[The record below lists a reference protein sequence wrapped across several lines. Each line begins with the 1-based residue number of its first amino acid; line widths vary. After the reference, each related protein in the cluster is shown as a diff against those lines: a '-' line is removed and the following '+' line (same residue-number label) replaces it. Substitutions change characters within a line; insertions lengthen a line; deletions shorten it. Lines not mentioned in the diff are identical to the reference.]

1 MKKYLFVFGRNP
13 NVSLAEAISYFV
25 SRNLTYKIELVVEEL
40 AIISLEESFFKGKK
54 IISQL
59 GGTIKIGEILS
70 EGDYS
75 NLIPYVGSS
84 SKIKYAVSSYGN
96 PEYTLEFEDYLKTW
110 FKSEKIKAQK
120 KKGNIDRLTP
130 RDISSDLIEYLV
142 FGKYI
147 AKSVAVSK
155 PAKYKQ
161 RDLKRP
167 ENDFLKN
174 TSIRLSKML
183 INLSQ
188 VKKKELLL
196 DPFAGT
202 GVILQEALLSKI
214 NVVGV
219 DIDKKTT
226 FSAIKNCG
234 WIKKEYNLK
243 TNFKIIHDDSSNLAK
258 YIPANSV
265 DGVATEPF
273 MGAYLDNMLTH
284 GAALTTSKKLEKMYF
299 SVLSAVSSVLKKDAK
314 IAIIVPNFRTKKEG
328 RVSFDFNSLLDKL
341 NFKIINLDD
350 AVKFPLIY
358 ADSNSKIER
367 QIYVISKKE

>member
-13 NVSLAEAISYFV
+13 DVSLAEAISYFV
-25 SRNLTYKIELVVEEL
+25 ARNLIYKIELVVEEL
-40 AIISLEESFFKGKK
+40 AIISLDETFFKGKK

-59 GGTIKIGEILS
+59 GGTVKIGEILS

-75 NLIPYVGSS
+75 DLIPYMGSS

-96 PEYTLEFEDYLKTW
+96 PEYTLEFEDYLKSW
-110 FKSEKIKAQK
+110 FKSERIKAQK
-120 KKGNIDRLTP
+120 KKGNLDRLMP
-130 RDISSDLIEYLV
+130 KDISSDLIEYLV
-142 FGKYI
+142 FGKHI
-147 AKSVAVSK
+147 ARSVAVSK

-202 GVILQEALLSKI
+202 GVILQEAMLSKI
-214 NVVGV
+214 NVIGV
-219 DIDKKTT
+219 DIDNKTVH
-226 FSAIKNCG
+226 SAIKNCG

-243 TNFKIIHDDSSNLAK
+243 TNFKLIHDDSSNLAK
-258 YIPANSV
+258 YIESNSI
-265 DGVATEPF
+265 DAVATEPY
-273 MGAYLDNMLTH
+273 MGPYLENMITH
-284 GAALTTSKKLEKMYF
+284 NAALITSKKLEKMYF
-299 SVLSAVSSVLKKDAK
+299 SVLSAISKVLKRNAK
-314 IAIIVPNFRTKKEG
+314 VVIIVPNFRTKKDG
-328 RVSFDFNSLLDKL
+328 RVTFNFNALLDKL
-341 NFKIINLDD
+341 NFEIINLDKS
-350 AVKFPLIY
+350 VKFPLVY
-358 ADSNSKIER
+358 ADSDSKIER
-367 QIYVISKKE
+367 QIYVISKK